1 MDSGVGAVR
10 LGTGIGVMRRFGP
23 VLLVIAGVLLMAG
36 GAGYWWF
43 ERQIAVP
50 EAAILPPDLAGLPL
64 VEASYGPEAVA
75 NVTRLHDQS
84 FPLTS
89 GAHGRYGRSGDKA
102 MLWVTGTP
110 ARLVA
115 TRMVGEMEAAIAEG
129 SSPFQPVG
137 TRQVNGHTIYEL
149 IGMGQ
154 RHYYFRS
161 GTAVVWLAADDALA
175 DAALVETLTFYP

>member
-1 MDSGVGAVR
+1 
-10 LGTGIGVMRRFGP
+10 MRRLGP
-23 VLLVIAGVLLMAG
+23 VLLLIAGVLLVAG

-43 ERQIAVP
+43 ERQIAAP
-50 EAAILPPDLAGLPL
+50 EAAVLPPELAGLSL
-64 VEASYGPEAVA
+64 AEASYGPEAVA

-89 GAHGRYGRSGDKA
+89 GAHGQYGRSGETA

-115 TRMVGEMEAAIAEG
+115 SRMVGEMEAAIVRG
-129 SSPFQPVG
+129 NSPFQPAG
-137 TRQVNGHTIYEL
+137 TRQVNGRTVYEL
-149 IGMGQ
+149 TGMGQ

-161 GTAVVWLAADDALA
+161 GTAVVWLAVDDALA
-175 DAALVETLTFYP
+175 EVALVETLTFYP